1 MELANC
7 KIKILTVSRGE
18 GKSGQE
24 VKILLGKECTE
35 HEQEPITWHESLIN
49 PTIIQTWVLDRE
61 ELEKITKTEN
71 PVVYTRVLIMKKTLV
86 LINLS
91 NFIIPP

>member
-35 HEQEPITWHESLIN
+35 HEQEPITWHESQIN

-61 ELEKITKTEN
+61 ELEKNYQNGKSGCLYSSTDNEEN
-71 PVVYTRVLIMKKTLV
+71 IGA
-86 LINLS
+86 NQS
-91 NFIIPP
+91 Q